1 MFAEYLEG
9 FQNSKDEKEESGDLI
24 VRVITFFSELASQIN
39 RFIWLAVFIFVS
51 VQGHRKS
58 GSGSR
63 LVELQFIREIQ
74 FSQAW
79 WNLVRLS
86 LIVHQARMDIAPL
99 STQIKPSLKNNSEL
113 LLTDI

>member
-24 VRVITFFSELASQIN
+24 VRVITFFSDLASQIN
-39 RFIWLAVFIFVS
+39 RFIFIFVS
-51 VQGHRKS
+51 GQGHRKS